1 MLVLTRKPGE
11 SLYIGDDIK
20 ITLHGIRGNQV
31 RIGVEAPPTV
41 RIYREEIYLQI
52 LEENKSA
59 ATLAEGSTGLE
70 GVAAAWKTKKPASI
84 SKLAQAAD
92 EPQKDASQRDT
103 SLSDTA
109 QDQPDKGGKNPEGN
123 QD

>member
-20 ITLHGIRGNQV
+20 VTLHGIRGNQV
-31 RIGVEAPPTV
+31 RIGVEAPPSV

-59 ATLAEGSTGLE
+59 AKLAEGPTDLE
-70 GVAAAWKTKKPASI
+70 GVAKAWKSKKPGSI
-84 SKLAQAAD
+84 GKLALMAKEEAAKD
-92 EPQKDASQRDT
+92 ESAKEGGAKDENDDESGA
-103 SLSDTA
+103 
-109 QDQPDKGGKNPEGN
+109 E
-123 QD
+123 

>member
-20 ITLHGIRGNQV
+20 VTLHGIRGNQV
-31 RIGVEAPPTV
+31 RIGVEAPASV

-59 ATLAEGSTGLE
+59 ASLAESPSDLE
-70 GVAAAWKTKKPASI
+70 GVAKAWKSKKPGSI
-84 SKLAQAAD
+84 GKLAKAA
-92 EPQKDASQRDT
+92 KDPAEEDS
-103 SLSDTA
+103 
-109 QDQPDKGGKNPEGN
+109 GEE
-123 QD
+123 